1 MIYKT
6 LKTLP
11 HDATPIDRIIVRNHP
26 GVLRANMDM
35 VYTRMIEV
43 FKDGELHTYKEVW
56 EKTMKE
62 LPLSRGR
69 MSFQNVVRSGY
80 IKEIDRGGYN
90 KSIRYL
96 ITDLGREVLKIA
108 RRNQKVFRFLRHFK
122 DKDKDDYFAAI
133 LRKELESGKA
143 MEDLTP
149 AGILKAFEALCSEEN
164 QEAYR
169 LGNYEVYE
177 RRLWRLIGETSALD
191 EIISDPVVLE
201 TCKTKV
207 FESKT
212 SRERHR
218 WFNVY
223 DRLRCNL
230 EWKDEVRKSKS
241 KQ

>member
-1 MIYKT
+1 MIYE
-6 LKTLP
+6 TLP
-11 HDATPIDRIIVRNHP
+11 HDATPIDRIVRNHP

-35 VYTRMIEV
+35 VYTRMTEV

-56 EKTMKE
+56 EKIMKDF
-62 LPLSRGR
+62 PLSRGR
-69 MSFQNVVRSGY
+69 MSFDNVVRSGF
-80 IKEIDRGGYN
+80 IKEIDRGGIN
-90 KSIRYL
+90 RSIRYQ
-96 ITDLGREVLKIA
+96 ITELGREALRIA

-133 LRKELESGKA
+133 IGRELESGEKA
-143 MEDLTP
+143 TEDLTP
-149 AGILKAFEALCSEEN
+149 AGILKTFEALCSEEN
-164 QEAYR
+164 QVAFR

-177 RRLWRLIGETSALD
+177 RKLWKLIGETNILD

-212 SRERHR
+212 SGERHR
-218 WFNVY
+218 WFKAY

-230 EWKDEVRKSKS
+230 EWKAEVKRSND

>member
-1 MIYKT
+1 MMNTAKDA
-6 LKTLP
+6 LLP
-11 HDATPIDRIIVRNHP
+11 SFSWLIKNHP

-56 EKTMKE
+56 EKTLME
-62 LPLSRGR
+62 FSLSRGR
-69 MSFQNVVRSGY
+69 MSFMNVVRSGY

-90 KSIRYL
+90 RSIRYQ

-143 MEDLTP
+143 TEDLTP
-149 AGILKAFEALCSEEN
+149 AGILKAFEALCSDEN

-177 RRLWRLIGETSALD
+177 RRLWRLIEETSVLD
-191 EIISDPVVLE
+191 EMISDPIVLE
-201 TCKTKV
+201 TCKSKS
-207 FESKT
+207 FESKI
-212 SRERHR
+212 SEERHK
-218 WFNVY
+218 WFNAY
-223 DRLRCNL
+223 DRLRCAL

-241 KQ
+241 NQ

>member
-1 MIYKT
+1 MNT
-6 LKTLP
+6 ARDALLP
-11 HDATPIDRIIVRNHP
+11 AFSWLIKNRP

-62 LPLSRGR
+62 LPFGRGR
-69 MSFQNVVRSGY
+69 LSFQNVVRFGY

-90 KSIRYL
+90 RAIRYL

-108 RRNQKVFRFLRHFK
+108 GRNQKVFKFLRHFK

-143 MEDLTP
+143 TEDLTP
-149 AGILKAFEALCSEEN
+149 AGILKTFEALCSEEN

-169 LGNYEVYE
+169 LGNYETYE
-177 RRLWRLIGETSALD
+177 KRLWNLISKTNALD
-191 EIISDPVVLE
+191 EIVMDPTVLE
-201 TCKTKV
+201 ALKTKS

-212 SRERHR
+212 SSERHR
-218 WFNVY
+218 WFDAY
-223 DRLRCNL
+223 DKLRCIL
-230 EWKDEVRKSKS
+230 EWKSEVKRSNS

>member
-1 MIYKT
+1 MNT
-6 LKTLP
+6 ARDALLP
-11 HDATPIDRIIVRNHP
+11 AFSWLIKNRP

-62 LPLSRGR
+62 LPFGRGR
-69 MSFQNVVRSGY
+69 LSFQNVVRFGY

-90 KSIRYL
+90 RAIRYL

-108 RRNQKVFRFLRHFK
+108 GRNQKVFKFLRHF
-122 DKDKDDYFAAI
+122 KDKDDYFAAI

-143 MEDLTP
+143 TEDLTP
-149 AGILKAFEALCSEEN
+149 AGILKTFEALCSEEN

-169 LGNYEVYE
+169 LGNYETYE
-177 RRLWRLIGETSALD
+177 KRLWNLISKTNALD
-191 EIISDPVVLE
+191 EIVMDPTVLE
-201 TCKTKV
+201 ALKTKS

-212 SRERHR
+212 SSERHR
-218 WFNVY
+218 WFDAY
-223 DRLRCNL
+223 DKLRCIL
-230 EWKDEVRKSKS
+230 EWKSEVKRSNS

>member
-1 MIYKT
+1 MMNT
-6 LKTLP
+6 ATDALLP
-11 HDATPIDRIIVRNHP
+11 SFSWLIKNRP

-62 LPLSRGR
+62 LPFGRGR
-69 MSFQNVVRSGY
+69 ISFSNVVRFGY

-90 KSIRYL
+90 RAIRYL

-108 RRNQKVFRFLRHFK
+108 GRNQKVFKFLRHFK

-143 MEDLTP
+143 TEDLTP
-149 AGILKAFEALCSEEN
+149 AGILKTFEALCSEEN

-169 LGNYEVYE
+169 LGNYETYE
-177 RRLWRLIGETSALD
+177 KRLWNLISKTNALD
-191 EIISDPVVLE
+191 EIVMDPTVLE
-201 TCKTKV
+201 ALKTKS

-212 SRERHR
+212 SSERHR
-218 WFNVY
+218 WFDAY
-223 DRLRCNL
+223 DKLRCIL
-230 EWKDEVRKSKS
+230 EWKSEVKRSNS

>member
-6 LKTLP
+6 LP
-11 HDATPIDRIIVRNHP
+11 YDATPIDRIIVRNHP

-56 EKTMKE
+56 EKTMKD

-80 IKEIDRGGYN
+80 IKEIDNGGN
-90 KSIRYL
+90 NRSIRYR
-96 ITDLGREVLKIA
+96 ITDLGREILKIA
-108 RRNQKVFRFLRHFK
+108 RRNQKVFNFLRHFK

-133 LRKELESGKA
+133 LKKELESGKIA
-143 MEDLTP
+143 EDLTP
-149 AGILKAFEALCSEEN
+149 EGILKAFEALCSEEN

-177 RRLWRLIGETSALD
+177 KRLWRLIGETSALD
-191 EIISDPVVLE
+191 EIVTDPVVLD
-201 TCKTKV
+201 TCKTRA

-212 SRERHR
+212 SGERHR
-218 WFNVY
+218 WFNAY
-223 DRLRCNL
+223 DRLRCVL
-230 EWKDEVRKSKS
+230 EWKDEVKRSN

>member
-1 MIYKT
+1 MI
-6 LKTLP
+6 LP
-11 HDATPIDRIIVRNHP
+11 HDATPIVRGIVKNHP

-35 VYTRMIEV
+35 VYTRMTEV

-56 EKTMKE
+56 EKTMKDF
-62 LPLSRGR
+62 PLSRGR
-69 MSFQNVVRSGY
+69 MSFDNVVRSGF
-80 IKEIDRGGYN
+80 IKEIDRGGISR
-90 KSIRYL
+90 SIRYQ
-96 ITDLGREVLKIA
+96 ITELGREALKIA

-133 LRKELESGKA
+133 LKRELESGKA
-143 MEDLTP
+143 TEDLTP

-177 RRLWRLIGETSALD
+177 KRLWNLISKTNALD
-191 EIISDPVVLE
+191 EIVMEPSVLE
-201 TCKTKV
+201 TLKSKS
-207 FESKT
+207 FNSKT
-212 SRERHR
+212 SSERHR
-218 WFNVY
+218 WFDAY
-223 DRLRCNL
+223 DKLRCIL

>member
-1 MIYKT
+1 MNT
-6 LKTLP
+6 ATDALLP
-11 HDATPIDRIIVRNHP
+11 SFSWLIKNRP

-62 LPLSRGR
+62 LPFGRGR
-69 MSFQNVVRSGY
+69 ISFSNVVRFGY

-90 KSIRYL
+90 RAIRYL

-108 RRNQKVFRFLRHFK
+108 GRNQKVFKFLRHFK

-143 MEDLTP
+143 TEDLTP
-149 AGILKAFEALCSEEN
+149 AGILKTFEALCSEEN

-169 LGNYEVYE
+169 LGNYETYE
-177 RRLWRLIGETSALD
+177 KRLWNLISKTNALD
-191 EIISDPVVLE
+191 EIVMDPTVLE
-201 TCKTKV
+201 ALKTKS

-212 SRERHR
+212 SSERHR
-218 WFNVY
+218 WFDAY
-223 DRLRCNL
+223 DKLRCIL
-230 EWKDEVRKSKS
+230 EWKSEVKRSNS